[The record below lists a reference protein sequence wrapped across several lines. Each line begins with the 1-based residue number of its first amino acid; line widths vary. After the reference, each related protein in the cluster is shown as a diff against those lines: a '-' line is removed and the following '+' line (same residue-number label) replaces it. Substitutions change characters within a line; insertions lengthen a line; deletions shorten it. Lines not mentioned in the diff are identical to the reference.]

1 MFDQIGEAFAV
12 DVVNIIIAVLIL
24 VIGWIVAL
32 IIAAGVRGAIR
43 RTRLS
48 ERLGKVSEDEEGTKT
63 IDLERWLSKAVFY
76 VVMLFVLIAFFQY
89 LDLTIVAEPFN
100 ELLTQVFYYLPMVFG
115 ALVLLFVAWVIA
127 TILRVIILRVLV
139 TAKVDERLGDRAGI
153 EEEKR
158 LPLSQVISKAAYWI
172 VFLLFLPAILTA
184 LQLEGLLLPVQNM
197 TDTVLSYL
205 PQVLAAVLIAVA
217 GWFLARILYRIVSG
231 LLAAAGTDGLSERLG
246 VSEVMGEQK
255 LSNLFGWL
263 VYALVIIV
271 TVIAALN
278 ALALE
283 AITQPASNML
293 NMILEAL
300 PVVFAAVLILVIAY
314 VVARVVKGLLSNV
327 LKAAGF
333 NAILSRLGIAK
344 EGEEGRWTPSEAA
357 GYIALVVIMLFAVI
371 EAAGVLGFTLL
382 AQLVSQL
389 LTFISHVVLGLIIF
403 GIGLYLANLAYRVIS
418 AGETSQASFLAKV
431 ARYAILI
438 FAGAIALQ
446 RMGLADEIIL
456 LAFGILFGTLAITV
470 ILAFGVGGKEIA
482 ARELDEWIKHYKSKQ

>member
-1 MFDQIGEAFAV
+1 MLNQIGEALAF
-12 DVVNIIIAVLIL
+12 DLVNIIVAVLIL

-32 IIAAGVRGAIR
+32 IIAAGVRGTIK
-43 RTRLS
+43 RTKLS
-48 ERLGKVSEDEEGTKT
+48 ERLSKWSQDEEGAKV
-63 IDLERWLSKAVFY
+63 IDLERWISKAVFY

-89 LDLTIVAEPFN
+89 LDLTIVAEPFS
-100 ELLTQVFYYLPMVFG
+100 ELLTQVFYYLPMIFG
-115 ALVLLFVAWVIA
+115 ALVLLFLAWVLA
-127 TILRVIILRVLV
+127 TILRVIVFRMLV
-139 TAKVDERLGDRAGI
+139 AIKADERLGDQAGI
-153 EEEKR
+153 KEEKR
-158 LPLSQVISKAAYWI
+158 LPLSKVISKAAFWI

-184 LQLEGLLLPVQNM
+184 LQLEGLLLPVQQM
-197 TDTVLSYL
+197 TDRVLTYL
-205 PQVLAAVLIAVA
+205 PHVLAAGLIAVV

-231 LLAAAGTDGLSERLG
+231 LLAAAGTDSLSERLG
-246 VSEVMGEQK
+246 IAQVMGEQK

-271 TVIAALN
+271 TIISALN

-283 AITQPASNML
+283 AVTQPASNML

-300 PVVFAAVLILVIAY
+300 PAVFAALLILIIAY

-333 NAILSRLGIAK
+333 NAILAHFGIAK

-371 EAAGVLGFTLL
+371 EAAGTLGFTLL

-418 AGETSQASFLAKV
+418 AGETSQANLLGKI

-456 LAFGILFGTLAITV
+456 LAFGILFGTLALTV
-470 ILAFGVGGKEIA
+470 IIAFGVGGKEIA
-482 ARELDEWIKHYKSKQ
+482 ARELDEWINYYKSKE